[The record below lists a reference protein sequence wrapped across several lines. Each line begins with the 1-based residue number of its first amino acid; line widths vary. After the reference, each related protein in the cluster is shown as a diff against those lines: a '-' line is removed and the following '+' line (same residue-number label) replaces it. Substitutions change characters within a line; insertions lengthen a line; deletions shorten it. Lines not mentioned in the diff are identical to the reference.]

1 MTDAAS
7 LADRVREGDLRLH
20 ELEAHADADTAAEA
34 RRLVESQSGA
44 SLDAVGNYGFP
55 PEAAESAIE
64 NMVGSIQVP
73 MGVAGPVSV
82 DGGGSVAGESTSPPP
97 RPPRARSSRRS
108 TAVCSVINSAGG

>member
-34 RRLVESQSGA
+34 RRLLVESQSGA

-55 PEAAESAIE
+55 AEAAESAIE

-82 DGGGSVAGESTSPPP
+82 DGGSVAGAKYLPS
-97 RPPRARSSRRS
+97 RPPRGALLASVNRG
-108 TAVCSVINSAGG
+108 CSVINSAGG